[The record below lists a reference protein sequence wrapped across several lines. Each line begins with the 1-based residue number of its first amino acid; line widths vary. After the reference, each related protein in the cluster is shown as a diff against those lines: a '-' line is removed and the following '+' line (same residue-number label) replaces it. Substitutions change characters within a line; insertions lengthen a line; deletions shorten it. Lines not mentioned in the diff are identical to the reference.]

1 MADTKTARAA
11 GQRDWCVCCCHPV
24 LTEVAAIPFISQSLW
39 EIATSEERTGTQF
52 EGNISNITS
61 PLASLEWLIS
71 KYQTLIHSQL
81 SPLPSL
87 MDEVSLRAYFSIW
100 SHGPPCPWH
109 LRSHTPLF
117 LFVTFIFLCR
127 HFSLILAS
135 PCHGFHGVCLSV
147 ALSASIISSTSKAW
161 NTISFLSLNIA
172 FLISFLDSRCI
183 YYRSSCWPHG
193 WKPTDA
199 N

>member
-1 MADTKTARAA
+1 MVDTKTAGAA

-24 LTEVAAIPFISQSLW
+24 LIEVAAIPFICQSLW
-39 EIATSEERTGTQF
+39 EIATSEERTGTWF

-61 PLASLEWLIS
+61 LSGFSGMAYKQMSNTNSFSAFPITRPHGWSFSLSLFQHLVPWTTLSLASEIPHS
-71 KYQTLIHSQL
+71 PVSVCNIHL
-81 SPLPSL
+81 SLQALFPHLSFSMSL
-87 MDEVSLRAYFSIW
+87 F
-100 SHGPPCPWH
+100 PW
-109 LRSHTPLF
+109 
-117 LFVTFIFLCR
+117 
-127 HFSLILAS
+127 
-135 PCHGFHGVCLSV
+135 CLSV
-147 ALSASIISSTSKAW
+147 ALSASLISSTSKVW

-172 FLISFLDSRCI
+172 FLISFPDSRCI